1 LREEVI
7 MLVRTFLSTQDD
19 TTEVRDLGAC
29 GGQLE
34 ATAKN
39 GGRTVP
45 PFWFS
50 SPAAAQLGHE
60 MGSDYIISTGL
71 LLLFGANG
79 MRVIRTLDNE

>member
-1 LREEVI
+1 

-19 TTEVRDLGAC
+19 TTEVRDLGAR
-29 GGQLE
+29 GGQC
-34 ATAKN
+34 
-39 GGRTVP
+39 GRTVP